1 MTEQKENSLS
11 EKLNNTKKRLN
22 DLSKKVADNTKSFI
36 QTTNNSIKTSLNER
50 KEKREEKKQEK
61 LNQAKKEIS
70 EDGLL
75 DDIPKMITL
84 PEFENERIEIA
95 AEQNETMITIV
106 EEMQRLSERVDSLS
120 NKINLLS
127 KQKTPNGNDREI
139 NDKEKIVKINQEY
152 TINQIIH
159 LLGVSVIWLVSL
171 IVGDWYSTEK
181 NLQFDGQYP
190 FRFVIWSVGTSFW
203 IFYILHK
210 LSESSMLLKLP
221 MLLKIQLTLVVGITT
236 LIALIAYDGST
247 DAISNVWIWGST
259 IAVVLLLSASM
270 LTYVWQST
278 RKLVSIKEEIE
289 IIE

>member
-1 MTEQKENSLS
+1 MNVKKS
-11 EKLNNTKKRLN
+11 EKRR
-22 DLSKKVADNTKSFI
+22 SKKAQSD
-36 QTTNNSIKTSLNER
+36 
-50 KEKREEKKQEK
+50 
-61 LNQAKKEIS
+61 KKEIS

-75 DDIPKMITL
+75 DDVPKMITL
-84 PEFENERIEIA
+84 PEFESERIEIA

-106 EEMQRLSERVDSLS
+106 EEMQRLSERIDSLA
-120 NKINLLS
+120 NKITLLN
-127 KQKTPNGNDREI
+127 KQQISIVNHDEVKNNE
-139 NDKEKIVKINQEY
+139 EIVKINQEY

-190 FRFVIWSVGTSFW
+190 LRFVIWSVGTSLW

-278 RKLVSIKEEIE
+278 KNWFQSKKRLRLSSNRLWRFL
-289 IIE
+289 